1 MAHPTMCMYTSPSFD
16 GAFLTT
22 FHIQFERYL
31 QAELRLEETLDRPR
45 STPRAAAM

>member
-1 MAHPTMCMYTSPSFD
+1 MAPPTMCMHTNPSFD

-22 FHIQFERYL
+22 FRIQVERHL
-31 QAELRLEETLDRPR
+31 QAELRLEEIFDRPR